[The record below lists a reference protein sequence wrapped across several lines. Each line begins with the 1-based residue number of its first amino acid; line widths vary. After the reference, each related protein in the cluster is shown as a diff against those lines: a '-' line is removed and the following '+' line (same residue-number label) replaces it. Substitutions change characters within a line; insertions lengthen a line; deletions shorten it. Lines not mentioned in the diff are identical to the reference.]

1 MKTLAIA
8 ALISAA
14 TAGAALAAPDA
25 GVQVTLSP
33 RLQARAHDLGQRDL
47 NELQAELQRTVEH
60 QLARHPL
67 GEGVRL
73 DLVITDVE
81 PDRPTFQQ
89 MSNRPG
95 LSYESFGLGGA
106 TLDGVITGADG
117 ATAPL
122 HYRWYE
128 TDICHARFSSTWED
142 AERAFGFFA
151 DHISRG
157 EAVAAR

>member
-8 ALISAA
+8 ALISALS
-14 TAGAALAAPDA
+14 AGAALAAPA
-25 GVQVTLSP
+25 GGVHVTLSP

-47 NELQAELQRTVEH
+47 NQLQAELQRTVER
-60 QLARHPL
+60 QLARRPI

-73 DLVITDVE
+73 DLVITDAT
-81 PDRPTFQQ
+81 PNRPTFQQ
-89 MSNRPG
+89 MSNTPG

-106 TLDGVITGADG
+106 TIDGVITGADG
-117 ATAPL
+117 ATAPV

-128 TDICHARFSSTWED
+128 SDIRQTRFNGTWED

-151 DHISRG
+151 DHLGRG